1 MRIQRLLFGIVAAGF
16 LIAGPRVAAAQDP
29 AVVNAKS
36 INVKLENAKVRVLEA
51 SIAPGQKE
59 NMHSHPAYVIYVI
72 EGGKMRNHAADGK
85 TAETEFKAGDVI
97 YRDAVTHWAEN
108 VGTTTVHLILVELK
122 NPS

>member
-1 MRIQRLLFGIVAAGF
+1 
-16 LIAGPRVAAAQDP
+16 
-29 AVVNAKS
+29 
-36 INVKLENAKVRVLEA
+36 
-51 SIAPGQKE
+51 
-59 NMHSHPAYVIYVI
+59 MHSHPAYVIYVI